1 VNKCDGPKTGLSINN
16 EHCLSETRSAQLR
29 DNRSSQGWR
38 QEELQGTECTG
49 EGQGDQEPK
58 ARGEE
63 EDLQS
68 QG

>member
-1 VNKCDGPKTGLSINN
+1 VSLGVHTLETADSAKDGSKKSFQVPRAQEKV
-16 EHCLSETRSAQLR
+16 EETK
-29 DNRSSQGWR
+29 
-38 QEELQGTECTG
+38 
-49 EGQGDQEPK
+49 EPK

>member
-1 VNKCDGPKTGLSINN
+1 MCVTQS
-16 EHCLSETRSAQLR
+16 
-29 DNRSSQGWR
+29 
-38 QEELQGTECTG
+38 TECTG

>member
-1 VNKCDGPKTGLSINN
+1 MCVT
-16 EHCLSETRSAQLR
+16 
-29 DNRSSQGWR
+29 QGQPIK
-38 QEELQGTECTG
+38 QEELRGTECTG